1 MYPNAK
7 YSQGMTTGVVVLG
20 MLLLAGVIIVAIIR
34 DKIVNQPWTEFPVTG
49 QGTVSYTPDE
59 AVVTVGVSI
68 TNALTA
74 QDALSRL
81 STSIGKIVPAI
92 QALGI
97 TEENISTHSYT
108 LSPQYYYPE
117 NSPAKISG
125 YNATQYVAVKLDI
138 SKSQDLIGKV
148 IETANAQGANEIL
161 GVTFDVSNLD
171 ELKQQ
176 AILLAINDAKSNAEE
191 TAQAAGVRLDD
202 VHSWWQSPI
211 SIPVGPTPYYNGG
224 YGGGYGGDAMM
235 SEGAMPTSP
244 IVAPG
249 MQEIIM
255 EVTLNYGT
263 K

>member
-1 MYPNAK
+1 MYLGAK
-7 YSQGMTTGVVVLG
+7 YSRGMTTGVVVLG
-20 MLLLAGVIIVAIIR
+20 MLLLAGVLTVAIVR
-34 DKIVNQPWTEFPVTG
+34 DRIVNQPWTEFAVTG

-59 AVVTVGVSI
+59 AIVTVGVSV
-68 TNALTA
+68 TNAVSA
-74 QDALSRL
+74 QNALSRL
-81 STSIGKIVPAI
+81 STTIGQVVPAI

-138 SKSQDLIGKV
+138 SESQDLIGKV
-148 IETANAQGANEIL
+148 IETASAKGANEIL
-161 GVTFDVSNLD
+161 GVTFSVSNLD
-171 ELKQQ
+171 DLKQQ
-176 AILLAINDAKSNAEE
+176 AILLAIDDAKNNAEE
-191 TAQAAGVRLDD
+191 TAEAAGVRLDGI
-202 VHSWWQSPI
+202 HSWWQNPI
-211 SIPVGPTPYYNGG
+211 SIPGGPMPYYSGG
-224 YGGGYGGDAMM
+224 YGGGYGGDMMM
-235 SEGAMPTSP
+235 SEGAMPVSP